1 MILPLDSIFL
11 KFEEED
17 DKEPKV
23 IIDNVTLIK
32 PKMSH
37 DTNNYIIKPFDIYK
51 LTNGSGFGIQIQFER
66 NEEGINGI
74 LINYH
79 LMCSTLVLV
88 ATVNFLIDP
97 KVVPGRAGLLV
108 TLFLVL
114 ANFFSCAQVGKP
126 LIDTKN
132 EINIYS

>member
-1 MILPLDSIFL
+1 MSI
-11 KFEEED
+11 
-17 DKEPKV
+17 
-23 IIDNVTLIK
+23 
-32 PKMSH
+32 
-37 DTNNYIIKPFDIYK
+37 DTSKYIIKPFDIYK
-51 LTNGSGFGIQIQFER
+51 LSNGSGFGIQIQFER

-114 ANFFSCAQVGKP
+114 ANLFSCAHVTE
-126 LIDTKN
+126 IDF
-132 EINIYS
+132 